1 MIKPPSDKTTL
12 PEYDRQLTQ
21 ALPELFGNV
30 IEIQMAASLAPQKF
44 PHGLGRPYRGAYF
57 WFTGFGELR
66 VMDPDQQTDAETNI
80 TIEDSVAAGGRAVL
94 RVW

>member
-1 MIKPPSDKTTL
+1 MIKAPTPSTPLT
-12 PEYDRQLTQ
+12 EYHRQLSQ

-30 IEIQMAASLAPQKF
+30 IEIQMAANLLPQKF

-66 VMDPDQQTDAETNI
+66 VMDPAEQTDAETNI